1 MLVSISCP
9 LLFEPGTSWM
19 YGNSLDWAGLLVM
32 RVNSMSLEAYMQK
45 YLWGPLSIQDIT
57 FHNNAKPD
65 VRKKLVHMTK
75 RGNGSVYGASV
86 PSDEKVNWAD
96 ESYHDGED
104 PDEFGGGGAFGS
116 AVEYMKI
123 LHSICSDDGKLL
135 KSETIDE
142 MFSPQLNS
150 NAQNVL
156 TQFRKIFT
164 GSGNLELGA
173 QVDYGLGGLL
183 ISKDEG
189 TDGKGGILRWS
200 GRPNLYWMID
210 RVRGIS
216 TFYASNIVPFG
227 DAQSRKMQQLFEKE
241 MYARISKM

>member
-1 MLVSISCP
+1 
-9 LLFEPGTSWM
+9 M

-57 FHNNAKPD
+57 FHNKAKPD

-86 PSDEKVNWAD
+86 PLDEKVNWAD

-156 TQFRKIFT
+156 AQFRKIFT

-189 TDGKGGILRWS
+189 TDGIGGILRWS

-210 RVRGIS
+210 RARGIS
-216 TFYASNIVPFG
+216 IFYASNIVPFG